1 MPVHQI
7 AGLIYSMNITF
18 LGTGTSGGVPLIG
31 CQCRVCKSKDPRDK
45 RLRTSI
51 LVQAND
57 LTIAVD
63 CGPDF
68 RQQMLREDV
77 RHLDAILMTHQ
88 HKDHTGGIDD
98 IRAFNFMNRKAIDFY
113 CDYPTEQ
120 GIKEQYSYAFTETD
134 YPYLPKMNFI
144 RVTDSKFQI
153 SGLEIIPIEVMHA
166 NMPVKS
172 YRIGDF
178 TYVTDAKTIA
188 PVELDKMRGTKVL
201 VINALRTEE
210 HYSHFTIHQALD
222 IVNNIQP
229 ELTYLIHMS
238 HQFGL
243 HEEEEKK
250 LPPNV
255 KVAYDGLKIS
265 M

>member
-1 MPVHQI
+1 MQV
-7 AGLIYSMNITF
+7 TF

-31 CQCRVCKSKDPRDK
+31 CQCKVCKSSDLKDK

-51 LVQAND
+51 LIKKDN
-57 LTIAVD
+57 LTVAID

-77 RHLDAILMTHQ
+77 RHLDAIIMTHQ

-98 IRAFNFMNRKAIDFY
+98 IRSFNFINRKAMDIY
-113 CDYPTEQ
+113 CDYPTEL

-144 RVTDSKFQI
+144 RISDSGFRI
-153 SGLEIIPIEVMHA
+153 SDLEIQPIEVMHA
-166 NMPVKS
+166 NMPVKG

-178 TYVTDAKTIA
+178 TYVTDAKTISA
-188 PVELDKMRGTKVL
+188 QERNKIRGTKVL
-201 VINALRTEE
+201 VLNALRETE
-210 HYSHFTIHQALD
+210 HYSHLSISQALEIVDD
-222 IVNNIQP
+222 IKP
-229 ELTYLIHMS
+229 GKTYFVHMS

-243 HEEEEKK
+243 HEEEQKK
-250 LPPNV
+250 LPPHV
-255 KVAYDGLKIS
+255 YVAYDGLKIEV
-265 M
+265 